1 MARSSLL
8 FGCCIVFLF
17 LLLLCGESPVA
28 AADAAFRPR
37 KYGPATLGE
46 LGYMQVAAA
55 DDVFGS
61 MVRQQG
67 RFLLEAMNEI
77 NVQREADLLK
87 DPHEKNVD
95 QEPKLLQQLD
105 HHVTV
110 TSNPTDQHLE
120 EIEGAQE
127 VQKEEAI
134 LEGVKPEVKAGI
146 GLKPNLA
153 GMHLKTE
160 GPELKTEE
168 KELSKSELG
177 EDMLKIEDKE
187 SADPVKKK
195 VGSETELKAAEE
207 KELKLED
214 AEERSEKSKEEVSK
228 SVKKKVGR
236 KNKVKS
242 KEEEKELSTPDDD
255 AQQQAGE
262 EVDEEKASVGKKDAG
277 SQAEMAEAAEEKT
290 FSKSEARQVV
300 EEEQQQQQQEKESIP
315 VKKKVGNEN
324 IEQQVATAAAEEKEL
339 SQVPG
344 SQEVAQE
351 KEIVAVENNKMVSIS
366 AENENTMPQEKEG
379 MKQTNK
385 HTTTSPELKP
395 ENQELVK
402 LGEGVKEQ
410 KQQEGRVTAVEKL
423 PKELMKIKGAA
434 SNSGEG
440 SQEELSKDL
449 VATDSKVQQEG
460 GGQLPDKEKS
470 AAGELTSVEQEA
482 VGIEQKGDVKVNGQN
497 EATKSDNV
505 EEKKEGSDDSEAKSE
520 ENLMSKAAAK
530 LQQDRGQLPD
540 EEKSAGELRSVEQ
553 EAGSGQNDNVN
564 VNGQNKAIKLD
575 NVEKKEEGT
584 NESEAKS
591 QSEKMSKTASTVAAE
606 EEADPATDVDSSGV
620 TLLPD
625 LPTNFQQTVGAVASH
640 VIPQLQQISDQS
652 MNSFDKINRNL
663 ASSFLPWIGE
673 KYAPIIATL
682 ISYCLLLP
690 PLALVLFLCERIRA
704 ILTLQKVL
712 LFINI
717 YLVTYFAI
725 LLIVALGLGSE
736 PTAFLDQY
744 SPFGYMILQLL
755 QAFGYMI
762 YMLLQTADVIITC
775 ATGSPIGKTSAVI
788 QWLLA
793 LMVGLHYYV
802 TVFHRAMAKQHPHI
816 SWKFYGFYSLSFLV
830 CCLLA
835 RTQQSKKEYIP
846 LGDETT
852 DKKN

>member
-1 MARSSLL
+1 MWDSFFGLGFKASKCKTLLRLAMARIKLLRNKRDLQIKQLRKEIAQLLTSGQEPSAHIRVEHIFREENILAAYDILELFCELITVRLPIIESQKLCPLDLKEAISSLIFAAPRCADLPELQQIQGL
-8 FGCCIVFLF
+8 FAVKYGKEFAAAATELRPDCGVNRRIIEKLSVQAPSGEVKLKLMKEIAAEHNVDWDPTDFEAGLLKAPEDLLDGPTSFLEAHEMP
-17 LLLLCGESPVA
+17 LLSQGKESPVKPLDKDPMA
-28 AADAAFRPR
+28 PSTSEPPLPPLRQSNYAD
-37 KYGPATLGE
+37 
-46 LGYMQVAAA
+46 VAAA
-55 DDVFGS
+55 VRAAAESADRAVAAARAAAEFA
-61 MVRQQG
+61 RQQAEHG
-67 RFLLEAMNEI
+67 KVKSSKSQASTAGNLKKYTADEN
-77 NVQREADLLK
+77 QR
-87 DPHEKNVD
+87 
-95 QEPKLLQQLD
+95 
-105 HHVTV
+105 
-110 TSNPTDQHLE
+110 SF
-120 EIEGAQE
+120 G
-127 VQKEEAI
+127 
-134 LEGVKPEVKAGI
+134 
-146 GLKPNLA
+146 
-153 GMHLKTE
+153 
-160 GPELKTEE
+160 EE

-214 AEERSEKSKEEVSK
+214 TEERSEKSKEEVSK

-236 KNKVKS
+236 KNK
-242 KEEEKELSTPDDD
+242 
-255 AQQQAGE
+255 
-262 EVDEEKASVGKKDAG
+262 
-277 SQAEMAEAAEEKT
+277 
-290 FSKSEARQVV
+290 
-300 EEEQQQQQQEKESIP
+300 
-315 VKKKVGNEN
+315 
-324 IEQQVATAAAEEKEL
+324 
-339 SQVPG
+339 
-344 SQEVAQE
+344 
-351 KEIVAVENNKMVSIS
+351 
-366 AENENTMPQEKEG
+366 
-379 MKQTNK
+379 
-385 HTTTSPELKP
+385 
-395 ENQELVK
+395 
-402 LGEGVKEQ
+402 
-410 KQQEGRVTAVEKL
+410 
-423 PKELMKIKGAA
+423 
-434 SNSGEG
+434 
-440 SQEELSKDL
+440 
-449 VATDSKVQQEG
+449 
-460 GGQLPDKEKS
+460 
-470 AAGELTSVEQEA
+470 
-482 VGIEQKGDVKVNGQN
+482 
-497 EATKSDNV
+497 
-505 EEKKEGSDDSEAKSE
+505 
-520 ENLMSKAAAK
+520 
-530 LQQDRGQLPD
+530 
-540 EEKSAGELRSVEQ
+540 
-553 EAGSGQNDNVN
+553 NDNVN

-575 NVEKKEEGT
+575 NVEKNEEGT
-584 NESEAKS
+584 DESEAKS

-606 EEADPATDVDSSGV
+606 EEADPAMDVDSSGV
-620 TLLPD
+620 TLLQD

-640 VIPQLQQISDQS
+640 VIPQIQQISDQS

-690 PLALVLFLCERIRA
+690 PLALVLFLCERIHA

-744 SPFGYMILQLL
+744 SPFGYLILQLL

>member
-1 MARSSLL
+1 MWDSFFGLGFKASKCKTLLRLAMARIKLLRNKRDFQIKQLRKEIAQLLTSGQEPSAHIRVEHIFREENILAAYDILELFCELITVRLPIIESQKLCPLDLKEAISSLIFAAPRCADLPELQQIQGL
-8 FGCCIVFLF
+8 FAVKYGKEFAAAATELRPDCGVNRRIIEKLSVQAPSGEVKLKLMKEIAAEHNVDWDPTDFEAGLLKAPEDLLDGPTSFLEAHEMP
-17 LLLLCGESPVA
+17 LLSQGKESPVKPLDKDPMA
-28 AADAAFRPR
+28 PSTSEPPLPPLRQSSTTLRDLLKQDDNKQFIPFVKMPAVGKEDSPVPPTAPAVHGSEESEKFNSSEELRREKKVDYAD
-37 KYGPATLGE
+37 
-46 LGYMQVAAA
+46 VAAA
-55 DDVFGS
+55 
-61 MVRQQG
+61 VR
-67 RFLLEAMNEI
+67 A
-77 NVQREADLLK
+77 A
-87 DPHEKNVD
+87 
-95 QEPKLLQQLD
+95 
-105 HHVTV
+105 
-110 TSNPTDQHLE
+110 
-120 EIEGAQE
+120 A
-127 VQKEEAI
+127 
-134 LEGVKPEVKAGI
+134 
-146 GLKPNLA
+146 
-153 GMHLKTE
+153 
-160 GPELKTEE
+160 
-168 KELSKSELG
+168 
-177 EDMLKIEDKE
+177 E
-187 SADPVKKK
+187 SADRAVAAARAAAEFARQQAEHGKVKSSKSQASTAGN
-195 VGSETELKAAEE
+195 VEDSSGTDLDSDSSDGHHRAPARTGISRGRSGSERKPAPDSDFES
-207 KELKLED
+207 D
-214 AEERSEKSKEEVSK
+214 DDM
-228 SVKKKVGR
+228 GR

-277 SQAEMAEAAEEKT
+277 SKAEMEEASEEKT

-300 EEEQQQQQQEKESIP
+300 EEQQQQQQQEKESIP

-324 IEQQVATAAAEEKEL
+324 IEQQ
-339 SQVPG
+339 
-344 SQEVAQE
+344 
-351 KEIVAVENNKMVSIS
+351 
-366 AENENTMPQEKEG
+366 
-379 MKQTNK
+379 
-385 HTTTSPELKP
+385 
-395 ENQELVK
+395 
-402 LGEGVKEQ
+402 
-410 KQQEGRVTAVEKL
+410 
-423 PKELMKIKGAA
+423 
-434 SNSGEG
+434 
-440 SQEELSKDL
+440 
-449 VATDSKVQQEG
+449 
-460 GGQLPDKEKS
+460 
-470 AAGELTSVEQEA
+470 
-482 VGIEQKGDVKVNGQN
+482 
-497 EATKSDNV
+497 
-505 EEKKEGSDDSEAKSE
+505 
-520 ENLMSKAAAK
+520 
-530 LQQDRGQLPD
+530 
-540 EEKSAGELRSVEQ
+540 
-553 EAGSGQNDNVN
+553 NDNVN

-575 NVEKKEEGT
+575 NVEKNEEGT
-584 NESEAKS
+584 DESEAKS

-606 EEADPATDVDSSGV
+606 EEADPAMDVDSSGV
-620 TLLPD
+620 TLLQD

-640 VIPQLQQISDQS
+640 VIPQIQQISDQS

-744 SPFGYMILQLL
+744 SPFGYLILQLL